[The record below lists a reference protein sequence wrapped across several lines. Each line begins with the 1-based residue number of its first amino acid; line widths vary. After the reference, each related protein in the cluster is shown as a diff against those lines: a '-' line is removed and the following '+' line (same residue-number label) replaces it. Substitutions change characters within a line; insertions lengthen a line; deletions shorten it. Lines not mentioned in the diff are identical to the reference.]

1 MNDRQRKFA
10 RLVVGGQ
17 ALGEAYNEAGYKAK
31 GSSAYECASRL
42 ARNVKIKEYMD
53 SIREKV
59 EKKDIWSL
67 EERHNMLRRVSDE
80 NEDKDPRVSIAA
92 ADQYNKLTGG
102 YAPEK
107 VDINQDIVITIGSNS
122 D

>member
-1 MNDRQRKFA
+1 
-10 RLVVGGQ
+10 
-17 ALGEAYNEAGYKAK
+17 
-31 GSSAYECASRL
+31 
-42 ARNVKIKEYMD
+42 MD
-53 SIREKV
+53 SIRDTI
-59 EKKDIWSL
+59 EKKDIWSI